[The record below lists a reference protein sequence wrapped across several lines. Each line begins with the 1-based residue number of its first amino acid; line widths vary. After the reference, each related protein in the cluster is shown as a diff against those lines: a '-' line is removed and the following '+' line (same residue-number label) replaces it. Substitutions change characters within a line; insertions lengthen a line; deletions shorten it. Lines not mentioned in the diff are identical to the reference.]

1 MIFDIKRNIPAI
13 SIMCAEPDSNA
24 EIKTQQ
30 RLYQPI
36 RRRALRWDG
45 GAICSPDERKG
56 PGAGDG

>member
-36 RRRALRWDG
+36 NTGVVLKKDNKNVFFA
-45 GAICSPDERKG
+45 RKNRLD
-56 PGAGDG
+56 AFF

>member
-1 MIFDIKRNIPAI
+1 MIFDIKRNIPTI

-36 RRRALRWDG
+36 NTGVVLKKR
-45 GAICSPDERKG
+45 E
-56 PGAGDG
+56 